1 MTKEAIIILGMHRSG
16 TSCLAGCL
24 KTLGLNLGTVS
35 DYNTY
40 NKKGNQE
47 NKKVFKL
54 NESILNDHASSWDRP
69 PKKPLNLNKKSIQA
83 IKDVIAMYH
92 DGEKPWGIKDPRML
106 MTYEHWKPLLPP
118 HSLVGTFRHPLAV
131 AESLFARDAFP
142 IPKEKGLQMW
152 LTYNNK
158 LIDIHHKTGFKLINF
173 DLPKDEYIAYVHHMA
188 QSLDL
193 SQNSNEVF
201 FESTLRNQDSYT
213 FEDCPDDLKPT
224 YHKLL
229 EIN

>member
-1 MTKEAIIILGMHRSG
+1 MTEVIIILGMHRSG

-24 KTLGLNLGTVS
+24 KSFGLNLGTVS

-54 NESILNDHASSWDRP
+54 NESILNDHAGSWNAP
-69 PKKPLNLNKKSIQA
+69 PKAPLNLTQQSMQA
-83 IKDVIAMYH
+83 IKDIIAQYH
-92 DGEKPWGIKDPRML
+92 QGEKPWGIKDPRML
-106 MTYEHWKPLLPP
+106 MTYELWAPHLPP

-142 IPKEKGLQMW
+142 IPKEQGLQMW
-152 LTYNNK
+152 LTYNKK
-158 LIDIHHKTGFKLINF
+158 LIDIHKKTSFNLINF
-173 DLPKDEYIAYVHHMA
+173 DLPKDEYIAKIQHMA
-188 QSLDL
+188 ENLQLN
-193 SQNSNEVF
+193 QNSGEVF

-213 FEDCPDDLKPT
+213 FEDCPDDFKPT
-224 YHKLL
+224 YQKLL
-229 EIN
+229 ELT